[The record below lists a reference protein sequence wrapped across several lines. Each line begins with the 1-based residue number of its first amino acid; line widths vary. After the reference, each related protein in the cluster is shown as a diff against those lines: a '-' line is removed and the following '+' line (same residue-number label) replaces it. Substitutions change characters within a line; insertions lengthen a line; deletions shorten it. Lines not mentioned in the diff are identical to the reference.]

1 MPQYDSESIFLWVP
15 ACNLFWSFVL
25 TFYSQLPIKQA
36 ILLTFNSFLRKRYQ
50 QVLFRWLQQPHP
62 QGVSPWRKWEDI
74 TRQDLKDIDVGQWFN
89 DAVISWRALCRR
101 LLEWVFD
108 GQVLIY
114 LKLISYVK
122 FAQDSYSRRVW
133 EKWYKCLAE
142 HTKPVHLQMR
152 AIHVWFG
159 FEAKEVLQSTLAEY
173 IITPIIRKS
182 IFLPHLM
189 N

>member
-62 QGVSPWRKWEDI
+62 LGVSPWRKWEDI

-89 DAVISWRALCRR
+89 EAVISWRALCRNESLMGKCWSTWSWYHMWN
-101 LLEWVFD
+101 LLKIATPEGYDKNDKSALQSIPSQYIYRWEPSVCD
-108 GQVLIY
+108 LVL
-114 LKLISYVK
+114 K
-122 FAQDSYSRRVW
+122 QRRS
-133 EKWYKCLAE
+133 CSP
-142 HTKPVHLQMR
+142 H
-152 AIHVWFG
+152 
-159 FEAKEVLQSTLAEY
+159 LQSTSL
-173 IITPIIRKS
+173 
-182 IFLPHLM
+182 HLS
-189 N
+189 